1 MPTGGAIFQVEF
13 ADREEGASME
23 PRERL
28 SSITDTCWIGS
39 CPETGCSLLKER
51 DRSGSEG
58 GFVVVVVCAEDD
70 PATLF
75 GERDEER
82 FCEGAG
88 DVELLGGLAVRE
100 N

>member
-23 PRERL
+23 PREKL
-28 SSITDTCWIGS
+28 SSITDTCWL
-39 CPETGCSLLKER
+39 GCSMLKER

-58 GFVVVVVCAEDD
+58 GFVVVVCAEDD